1 MNQVA
6 LITGAS
12 RGIGAAIAR
21 EMAHAGYRV
30 AVNYF
35 QSREKAMELVE
46 ELIGQ
51 GADAM
56 AVQADVSDS
65 GQARGMVDQVLKR
78 WRHIDVLVNNA
89 AIAQQKLFTD
99 ITPSEWRRMFAVN
112 VDGAY
117 NCLQAA
123 LPGMISRKSGAV
135 VNISSMWG
143 QVGASCEVHYSAAK
157 AALIGLTKS
166 LAKELGPSGI
176 RVNCVAP
183 GVILTEMNAALGEET
198 LEALREETPLE
209 ALGRPGEVAKAVLF
223 LASPDAGF
231 ITGQVLGVNGGLII

>member
-21 EMAHAGYRV
+21 SLAQAGYRV
-30 AVNYF
+30 AINYC
-35 QSREKAMELVE
+35 QSEEKALALRD
-46 ELIGQ
+46 ELIAQ

-56 AVQADVSDS
+56 AVQADVSDFDAV
-65 GQARGMVDQVLKR
+65 QAMVGQVLAR
-78 WRHIDVLVNNA
+78 WRRIDVLVNNA
-89 AIAQQKLFTD
+89 AIAQQKLFID
-99 ITPSEWRRMFAVN
+99 ISPLEWRRMFQVN

-117 NCLQAA
+117 NCLQAV

-135 VNISSMWG
+135 VNLSSMWG

-157 AALIGLTKS
+157 AALIGLTRA

-183 GVILTEMNAALGEET
+183 GVILTDMNAALGEET

-209 ALGRPGEVAKAVLF
+209 ALGRPEDVARAVRF
-223 LASPDAGF
+223 LAGPESGF
-231 ITGQVLGVNGGLII
+231 VTGQVLGVNGGFII

>member
-1 MNQVA
+1 M
-6 LITGAS
+6 
-12 RGIGAAIAR
+12 
-21 EMAHAGYRV
+21 
-30 AVNYF
+30 
-35 QSREKAMELVE
+35 
-46 ELIGQ
+46 GQ

-56 AVQADVSDS
+56 AVQADVSDFV
-65 GQARGMVDQVLKR
+65 QARDMVDQVLKR

-99 ITPSEWRRMFAVN
+99 ITPAEWRRMFAVN

-209 ALGRPGEVAKAVLF
+209 ALAGPGRWPRPCCFWPRRTRAL
-223 LASPDAGF
+223 SPARCWG
-231 ITGQVLGVNGGLII
+231 

>member
-21 EMAHAGYRV
+21 SLAQAGYRV
-30 AVNYF
+30 AINYC
-35 QSREKAMELVE
+35 QSEEKALALRD
-46 ELIGQ
+46 ELIAQ

-56 AVQADVSDS
+56 AVQADVSDFDAV
-65 GQARGMVDQVLKR
+65 QAMVGQVLAR
-78 WRHIDVLVNNA
+78 WRRIDVLVNNA

-99 ITPSEWRRMFAVN
+99 ISPLEWRRMFQVN

-117 NCLQAA
+117 NCLQAV

-135 VNISSMWG
+135 VNLSSMWG

-157 AALIGLTKS
+157 AALIGLTRA

-183 GVILTEMNAALGEET
+183 GVILTDMNAALGEET

-209 ALGRPGEVAKAVLF
+209 ALGRPEDVARAVRF
-223 LASPDAGF
+223 LAGSESGF
-231 ITGQVLGVNGGLII
+231 VTGQVLGVNGGFII

>member
-21 EMAHAGYRV
+21 SLAPAGYRV
-30 AVNYF
+30 AINYC
-35 QSREKAMELVE
+35 QSEEKALALRD
-46 ELIGQ
+46 ELIAQ

-56 AVQADVSDS
+56 AVQADVSDFDAV
-65 GQARGMVDQVLKR
+65 QAMVGQVLAR
-78 WRHIDVLVNNA
+78 WRRIDVLVNNA

-99 ITPSEWRRMFAVN
+99 ISPLEWRRMFQVN

-117 NCLQAA
+117 NCLQAV

-135 VNISSMWG
+135 VNLSSMWG

-157 AALIGLTKS
+157 AALIGLTRA

-183 GVILTEMNAALGEET
+183 GVILTDMNAALGEET

-209 ALGRPGEVAKAVLF
+209 ALGRPEDVARAVRF
-223 LASPDAGF
+223 LAGPESGF
-231 ITGQVLGVNGGLII
+231 VTGQVLGVNGGFII

>member
-21 EMAHAGYRV
+21 SLAQAGYRV
-30 AVNYF
+30 AINYC
-35 QSREKAMELVE
+35 QSEEKALALRD
-46 ELIGQ
+46 ELIAQ

-56 AVQADVSDS
+56 AVQADVSDFDAV
-65 GQARGMVDQVLKR
+65 QAMVGQVLAR
-78 WRHIDVLVNNA
+78 WRRIDVLVNNA

-99 ITPSEWRRMFAVN
+99 ISPLEWRRMFQVN

-117 NCLQAA
+117 NCLQAV
-123 LPGMISRKSGAV
+123 LPGMVSRKSGAV
-135 VNISSMWG
+135 VNLSSMWG

-157 AALIGLTKS
+157 AALIGLTRA

-183 GVILTEMNAALGEET
+183 GVILTDMNAALGEET

-209 ALGRPGEVAKAVLF
+209 ALGRPEDVARAVRF
-223 LASPDAGF
+223 LAGSESGF
-231 ITGQVLGVNGGLII
+231 VTGQVLGVNGGFII

>member
-21 EMAHAGYRV
+21 SLAQAGYRV
-30 AVNYF
+30 AINYC
-35 QSREKAMELVE
+35 QSEEKALALRD
-46 ELIGQ
+46 ELIAQ

-56 AVQADVSDS
+56 AVQADVSDFDAV
-65 GQARGMVDQVLKR
+65 QAMVGQVLAR
-78 WRHIDVLVNNA
+78 WRRIDVLVNNA

-99 ITPSEWRRMFAVN
+99 ISPLEWRRMFQVN

-117 NCLQAA
+117 NCLQAV

-135 VNISSMWG
+135 VNLSSMWG

-157 AALIGLTKS
+157 AALIGLTRA

-183 GVILTEMNAALGEET
+183 GVILTDMNAALGEET

-209 ALGRPGEVAKAVLF
+209 ALGRPEDVARAVRF
-223 LASPDAGF
+223 LAGPESGF
-231 ITGQVLGVNGGLII
+231 VTGQVLGVNGGFII